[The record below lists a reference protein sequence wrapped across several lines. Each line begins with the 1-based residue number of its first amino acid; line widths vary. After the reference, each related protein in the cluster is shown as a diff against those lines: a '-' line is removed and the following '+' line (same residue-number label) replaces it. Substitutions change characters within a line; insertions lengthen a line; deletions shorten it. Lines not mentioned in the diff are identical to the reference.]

1 MDLNNILVFS
11 TNSIFPYPVSG
22 FDNIKAVISSNFFN
36 VIAEFSK
43 LTKEEVDEWQYGELN
58 LYLTSVEERS
68 IVFLI
73 FELPGIKALFD
84 INVHLLGLT
93 EVDKEFILGSA
104 STLVNIY
111 LVENTNNYLK
121 AIRTLNL
128 RMDLT
133 QKIKEAWSK
142 QTEMKMNPEE
152 YNQVISKIELNYS
165 TQELKR
171 LSIVSQKFK

>member
-1 MDLNNILVFS
+1 MDLDNILVFS
-11 TNSIFPYPVSG
+11 TNSLFPYPVG
-22 FDNIKAVISSNFFN
+22 EFDNIKAVISSNFFN
-36 VIAEFSK
+36 VIAGFSK
-43 LTKEEVDEWQYGELN
+43 LTNEEVNEWQYGELN
-58 LYLTSVEERS
+58 LYLTSVEELS
-68 IVFLI
+68 VVFLI

-93 EVDKEFILGSA
+93 DVDKNFILGSA

-128 RMDLT
+128 RKDLT

-142 QTEMKMNPEE
+142 QAEMKMSAEE
-152 YNQVISKIELNYS
+152 YNQIISKIESNYS
-165 TQELKR
+165 TQELQR
-171 LSIVSQKFK
+171 LSIFSQKFS

>member
-11 TNSIFPYPVSG
+11 TNRLFPYPVSG

-43 LTKEEVDEWQYGELN
+43 LTDEEVNEWQYGELN

-73 FELPGIKALFD
+73 FELPGINALFD

-93 EVDKEFILGSA
+93 DADKNFILGSA

-111 LVENTNNYLK
+111 LVESTNNYLK

-128 RMDLT
+128 RKELT
-133 QKIKEAWSK
+133 QKIKEAWSN
-142 QTEMKMNPEE
+142 QSEMKMSAEE
-152 YNQVISKIELNYS
+152 YNQIISKIESNYS

-171 LSIVSQKFK
+171 QSIFSQKFN